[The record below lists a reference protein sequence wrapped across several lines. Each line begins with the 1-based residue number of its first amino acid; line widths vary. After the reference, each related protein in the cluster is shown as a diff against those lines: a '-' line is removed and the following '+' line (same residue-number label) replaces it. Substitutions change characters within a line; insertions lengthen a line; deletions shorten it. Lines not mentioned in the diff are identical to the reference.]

1 MTESMKG
8 EATLKDKAAA
18 AVEAAIY
25 PDQREVEGTLLAT
38 LATVINSDVADLRY
52 SLLELTAADF
62 HFRDHHAQRYS

>member
-1 MTESMKG
+1 MK
-8 EATLKDKAAA
+8 AKTTLKDKAAA

-38 LATVINSDVADLRY
+38 LVTVINSDVADLKY